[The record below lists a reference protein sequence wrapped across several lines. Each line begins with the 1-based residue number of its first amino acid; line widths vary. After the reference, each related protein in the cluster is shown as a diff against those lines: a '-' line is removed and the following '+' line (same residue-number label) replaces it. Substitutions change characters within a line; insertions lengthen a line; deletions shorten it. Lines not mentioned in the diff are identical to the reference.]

1 MRGNFRQGIKF
12 RFVSAATSARSSR
25 VKSFLY
31 CFLTAP
37 IVPPIRGIC
46 SDPPLFLSSGPS
58 PVGRRHLRFVA
69 GDPRE
74 FVTGNAHCR
83 CESRNDGYLVNGKN
97 ENASSRGKRY
107 RLIVLDGRY
116 SHIFYKIPR
125 HCPAKKNIANRA
137 KSSSSVWENKSLIP
151 LIDCLRIFFLTISI
165 SFSIVL

>member
-1 MRGNFRQGIKF
+1 MTREENGRRENETGRIYICIYVYSEMRGNFRQGIKF

-37 IVPPIRGIC
+37 IVPPIPGIC

-97 ENASSRGKRY
+97 ENASSRGKTLPVDRSL
-107 RLIVLDGRY
+107 RT
-116 SHIFYKIPR
+116 IFTY
-125 HCPAKKNIANRA
+125 
-137 KSSSSVWENKSLIP
+137 
-151 LIDCLRIFFLTISI
+151 FLQNPQT
-165 SFSIVL
+165 LPG